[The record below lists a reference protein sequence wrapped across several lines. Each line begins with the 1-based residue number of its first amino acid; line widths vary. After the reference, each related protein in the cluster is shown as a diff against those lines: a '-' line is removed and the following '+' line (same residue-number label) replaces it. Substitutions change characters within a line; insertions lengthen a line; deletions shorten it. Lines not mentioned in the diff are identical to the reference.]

1 MKAEVLAYLP
11 EAIEALIGAFRGLR
25 NAREARSAISYLRG
39 LGDVERSDIDEVK
52 RRLVSTARH
61 TEGTGGS
68 D

>member
-1 MKAEVLAYLP
+1 MKSEVLALLP

-25 NAREARSAISYLRG
+25 NAREARSAITYLQG
-39 LGDVERSDIDEVK
+39 LGMAERSDIGAIK
-52 RRLVSTARH
+52 RRLVSEARH